1 MYAIFKYG
9 DSMETL
15 KTRVISLSHCVDRRE
30 RMRQQLDS
38 IEIEFT
44 FFDAVDGTQTNFPLA
59 DKRNDA
65 LTIKRLGYTLSDSEL
80 ACYASHYLLW
90 QECITENRALLVL
103 EDNAQ
108 LQSNF
113 RQVYA
118 RLPDLA
124 EQYAFLKLS
133 CIFESR
139 NRAVAQVAH
148 NLNIVRYFGTLYG
161 TSCYLLTPSAAR
173 IFIARS
179 KHFTQAVDNFMERP
193 WLGGVPCYALL
204 PWPTVRSEAP
214 SVIGDRRG
222 TTWPLSRYGKARVRL
237 FHYYEQTRRWLF
249 FYFGW

>member
-1 MYAIFKYG
+1 MKYG
-9 DSMETL
+9 NIMETL
-15 KTRVISLSHCVDRRE
+15 KTRVISLPHCVDRRE
-30 RMRQQLDS
+30 QTRQQLDG
-38 IEIEFT
+38 IGIEFT
-44 FFDAVDGTQTNFPLA
+44 FFDAVDGTQANFPLA

-65 LTIKRLGYTLSDSEL
+65 LSIKRFGFTLSDTEL

-90 QECITENRALLVL
+90 QECITENQTLLVL

-113 RQVYA
+113 RQVYSH
-118 RLPDLA
+118 LPYLA

-139 NRAVAQVAH
+139 HRAVAQVAH
-148 NLNIVRYFGTLYG
+148 NLNVVRYFGTLYG

-204 PWPTVRSEAP
+204 PWPAVRSEVP
-214 SVIGDRRG
+214 SVIGDLRG
-222 TTWPLSRYGKARVRL
+222 TAWPLSRYGKACVRL
-237 FHYYEQTRRWLF
+237 FHYYEQIRRRLF

>member
-1 MYAIFKYG
+1 
-9 DSMETL
+9 METL
-15 KTRVISLSHCVDRRE
+15 KTRVISLPHCIDRRE

-38 IEIEFT
+38 IRIKFA
-44 FFDAVDGTQTNFPLA
+44 FFDAVDGAQANFPFA

-65 LTIKRLGYTLSDSEL
+65 LSIKRFGFTLFDAEL

-90 QECITENRALLVL
+90 QECVTENRTLLVL

-133 CIFESR
+133 CISESR
-139 NRAVAQVAH
+139 YRAVAQVAH
-148 NLNIVRYFGTLYG
+148 NLNIVRYFGTLHG

-179 KHFTQAVDNFMERP
+179 RHFILPVDDFMERP

-204 PWPTVRSEAP
+204 PWPAVRSEVP
-214 SVIGDRRG
+214 SVIGDRRRV
-222 TTWPLSRYGKARVRL
+222 TWSLSRYGKARARL
-237 FHYYEQTRRWLF
+237 FHYYEHARRRLF